1 MGFFKKIGR
10 GIKKA
15 FKKIGKAIKKTFQKV
30 GKFVGKLG
38 ILGTIALG
46 VLTGGLGIGSIFT
59 NFGATLG
66 KLGTTM
72 GGPLGGILKG
82 ASWTIGK
89 AAQFGQVV
97 KGGFR
102 TLTKGVTEFLGQ
114 TAKYI
119 GNKIPGINI
128 KGAPT
133 DFLGKGGVWDRAST
147 AVSKEFETFRGSI
160 DGLFSMKSPTLE
172 AGKQLAAEEA
182 LKRSN
187 IETPTATPEEL
198 VDKPGEIA
206 EIDKSVIES
215 AGKMPKPSAEM
226 EAFMQDGPGV
236 LQGPPQPEGLL
247 SPRTPVDP
255 YSPPQV
261 NLQAPAPELEAMA
274 KYKGPLKPTA
284 PTVEVGLDIAAP
296 DLAAAASTKKSL
308 LGGVWQNVKDTFSP
322 EGITKSIQQIPG
334 ETVKSV
340 GVNLLAG
347 KIMPSE
353 EVDIGSSG
361 YATPFVRKNYADAE
375 SRGLAA
381 MQEPLDDFG
390 GSIVN
395 PVGMDGIY
403 GVESIY
409 KTRLNNFLDNQRIQG
424 IA

>member
-15 FKKIGKAIKKTFQKV
+15 FKKIGKAIKKTFKKV

-38 ILGTIALG
+38 ILGTVALG
-46 VLTGGLGIGSIFT
+46 VLTGGLGIGGVFA

-66 KLGTTM
+66 KLGTAM

-147 AVSKEFETFRGSI
+147 AVSKEFETFKG
-160 DGLFSMKSPTLE
+160 DVGGLFSTKSPTLE
-172 AGKQLAAEEA
+172 AGKQLAAEET
-182 LKRSN
+182 LKSYN
-187 IETPTATPEEL
+187 IETPTVTPEEFGAKL
-198 VDKPGEIA
+198 QESITVGGEQVPKYRPMEIGMPEPTDLSKVSIPGAPPSPGYDINVSFGEQITDVPKTYYGA
-206 EIDKSVIES
+206 GLRPTES
-215 AGKMPKPSAEM
+215 LLGDSRLA
-226 EAFMQDGPGV
+226 
-236 LQGPPQPEGLL
+236 EGLV
-247 SPRTPVDP
+247 PNIPDYT
-255 YSPPQV
+255 
-261 NLQAPAPELEAMA
+261 
-274 KYKGPLKPTA
+274 
-284 PTVEVGLDIAAP
+284 TVGAT
-296 DLAAAASTKKSL
+296 STKKSL
-308 LGGVWQNVKDTFSP
+308 LGGTWQNIKDTFSP
-322 EGITKSIQQIPG
+322 EGITKSVQEIPG
-334 ETVKSV
+334 EAIKSV
-340 GVNLLAG
+340 GVSTLAN
-347 KIMPSE
+347 KIMPPE
-353 EVDIGSSG
+353 EYDAGSSG
-361 YATPFVRKNYADAE
+361 YVTPFVRQNYVDAE
-375 SRGLAA
+375 SRGLAP
-381 MQEPLDDFG
+381 MQQPLDDFG
-390 GSIVN
+390 VSIVN

-403 GVESIY
+403 GAGGLY
-409 KTRLNNFLDNQRIQG
+409 QTRLNNFLDNQRIQG